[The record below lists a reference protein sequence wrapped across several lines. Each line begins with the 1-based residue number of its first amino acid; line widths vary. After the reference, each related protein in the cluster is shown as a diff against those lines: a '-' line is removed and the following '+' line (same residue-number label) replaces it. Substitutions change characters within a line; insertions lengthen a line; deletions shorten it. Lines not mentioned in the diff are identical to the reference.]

1 MTVEKQTF
9 IQPASSD
16 PNDRIPHDTEITNV
30 VATLK
35 GTQPASANR
44 VYVVSGHYDSRCT
57 GAIDATCD
65 APGADDDGSGVAAM
79 MEMARVMAAHQFAA
93 TIKFMAVAGE
103 EEGLYG
109 SAFFAK
115 NAKAQ
120 GMDIEGMLNNDI
132 IGSDTGDLGQKMPFT
147 IRLFSEG
154 VPTAETPDQAA
165 NLQNVG
171 GESDS
176 PARELARYVQEVAQ
190 NSATHMQ
197 IEQVFRR
204 DRYLRGG
211 DQISFLEQGYPAVRF
226 TEPIE
231 NFDHEHQDVRV
242 ENGVQFGDLAKF
254 MDFAFN
260 DRVARVNALTLANLA
275 DAPATPKDVRI
286 ITANLTN
293 DTTLAWSANTEPD
306 LKGYE
311 IVWRNT
317 TDPDWTHVVPVG
329 NVTTFTAEP
338 LKGQRVLRRPSD
350 QRRGIP
356 QPGRVPG
363 ARSQLSPSPI
373 QRPGR
378 GFPAARAGV
387 PNLTGRVHPN
397 FRPGCPSSC
406 GGAQVGLAHPE
417 LGRAAR
423 LAGSCIGSC
432 RRARRRG
439 GSRSAWSAGRLGLG
453 RWRSGRPAPRARR
466 CRASCCS
473 RPRARCRS
481 GRRAGGRRT
490 PTSSRCPSSRGRTI
504 GRRSWPGGSGRRTGM
519 QGAERCVE
527 CGLGARARVGEP
539 RRGVG
544 VGAREVLDSGSGS
557 RAGRGARRGT

>member
-1 MTVEKQTF
+1 MQRPRPFTLLAVSVGFIAGAVGGAVAMVPGSAPAHQARGHDAHHGDSTAFHQPVPREFRAMLGQMKASNIEATVNKLVSFGTRQTLSSTTDPNRGIGAARDYIFNTLQGYAQASGGRMTVEKQTF
-9 IQPASSD
+9 TQPASSD
-16 PNDRIPHDTEITNV
+16 PNDRIPRDTEITNV

-79 MEMARVMAAHQFAA
+79 MEMARVMATHQFAA

-306 LKGYE
+306 IKGYE
-311 IVWRNT
+311 IVWRST

-329 NVTTFTAEP
+329 NVTTYT
-338 LKGQRVLRRPSD
+338 LKALSKDNVYFGVRAIND
-350 QRRGIP
+350 EGF
-356 QPGRVPG
+356 
-363 ARSQLSPSPI
+363 RSPVAFPV
-373 QRPGR
+373 
-378 GFPAARAGV
+378 PAA
-387 PNLTGRVHPN
+387 
-397 FRPGCPSSC
+397 S
-406 GGAQVGLAHPE
+406 
-417 LGRAAR
+417 
-423 LAGSCIGSC
+423 
-432 RRARRRG
+432 
-439 GSRSAWSAGRLGLG
+439 
-453 RWRSGRPAPRARR
+453 
-466 CRASCCS
+466 
-473 RPRARCRS
+473 
-481 GRRAGGRRT
+481 
-490 PTSSRCPSSRGRTI
+490 
-504 GRRSWPGGSGRRTGM
+504 
-519 QGAERCVE
+519 
-527 CGLGARARVGEP
+527 
-539 RRGVG
+539 
-544 VGAREVLDSGSGS
+544 
-557 RAGRGARRGT
+557 